1 PFVVIEWFIVANRRR
16 TYTWESSYSLKQL
29 IVKANDLLRRIVTRW
44 RKSNAHGQNPTRIE
58 PKWHLLR
65 TPETLQRQARGREQQ
80 DRKSNLCN
88 HQDCP
93 GPLSLRAA
101 TAARAI
107 FV

>member
-1 PFVVIEWFIVANRRR
+1 MIEWFVAANRRR
-16 TYTWESSYSLKQL
+16 AHTRNPSHSLKQL
-29 IVKANDLLRRIVTRW
+29 IVKANDFLRSRSCWIARW
-44 RKSNAHGQNPTRIE
+44 RKGNAHGQNSTRIE
-58 PKWHLLR
+58 AKRHLLR
-65 TPETLQRQARGREQQ
+65 APETLQRQARRRQQQ

-101 TAARAI
+101 TATPTL